1 MHDIKRELLHVFHR
15 HKAMQ
20 DKAGMVISPALHRA
34 DLLVVQSKLLQPGTV
49 YDPETFWD
57 DRQGITENS
66 VELTAT
72 LKICITCLQEIARN
86 TGPSFQD
93 AMHPE
98 GAAENTTDRPV
109 FTYETLATLANVNA
123 KGLRDIISKLKVSG
137 FCGVQQTGWRSAFQL
152 TGVLSLPDTEEAGLL
167 RNVIARP
174 LTKKEIEQGNH
185 KGALVLM
192 RCRLNGRIWQQR
204 FIKTVGSLA
213 DTTGLSR
220 KLATEERLK

>member
-1 MHDIKRELLHVFHR
+1 MHNIKRELLHVFHK

-20 DKAGMVISPALHRA
+20 DKAGIIISPALHRA
-34 DLLVVQSKLLQPGTV
+34 DLLVVQSKLLPPGTV

-57 DRQGITENS
+57 DGQGITENS

-72 LKICITCLQEIARN
+72 LKICITCLQEIAR
-86 TGPSFQD
+86 
-93 AMHPE
+93 
-98 GAAENTTDRPV
+98 NTTDRPV

-123 KGLRDIISKLKVSG
+123 KGLRDIISKLKLSG

-185 KGALVLM
+185 KDTLVLM

-220 KLATEERLK
+220 KIATEERLK

>member
-1 MHDIKRELLHVFHR
+1 MHNIKRELLHVFHK
-15 HKAMQ
+15 HKVMQ
-20 DKAGMVISPALHRA
+20 DKAGIVISPALHRA
-34 DLLVVQSKLLQPGTV
+34 DLLVVQSKLLPPGTV

-72 LKICITCLQEIARN
+72 LKICIACLQEVARN
-86 TGPSFQD
+86 TTQ
-93 AMHPE
+93 ATE
-98 GAAENTTDRPV
+98 DRAV
-109 FTYETLATLANVNA
+109 FTFETLSTLMNVNA

-185 KGALVLM
+185 KDTLVLM

-220 KLATEERLK
+220 KIATEERLK

>member
-1 MHDIKRELLHVFHR
+1 MHNIKRELLHVFHK

-20 DKAGMVISPALHRA
+20 DKAGIVISPALHRA
-34 DLLVVQSKLLQPGTV
+34 DLLVVQSKLLPPGIV

-86 TGPSFQD
+86 T
-93 AMHPE
+93 
-98 GAAENTTDRPV
+98 TDRPV

-123 KGLRDIISKLKVSG
+123 KGLRDIISKLKLSG

-174 LTKKEIEQGNH
+174 VTKKEIEQGNH
-185 KGALVLM
+185 KDALVLM

-220 KLATEERLK
+220 KIATEERLK

>member
-1 MHDIKRELLHVFHR
+1 MHDIKRELLHVFHK

-20 DKAGMVISPALHRA
+20 DKAGIVISPALHRA

-49 YDPETFWD
+49 YNPETFWD

-72 LKICITCLQEIARN
+72 LKICITCLQEIAK
-86 TGPSFQD
+86 
-93 AMHPE
+93 
-98 GAAENTTDRPV
+98 NTTDRPV

-123 KGLRDIISKLKVSG
+123 KGLRDIISKLKLSG

-185 KGALVLM
+185 KDTLVLM

-220 KLATEERLK
+220 KIATEERLK

>member
-1 MHDIKRELLHVFHR
+1 MHNIKRELLHVFHR

-20 DKAGMVISPALHRA
+20 DKAGIVISPALHRA
-34 DLLVVQSKLLQPGTV
+34 DLLVVQSKLLPPGIV

-86 TGPSFQD
+86 T
-93 AMHPE
+93 
-98 GAAENTTDRPV
+98 TDRPV

-123 KGLRDIISKLKVSG
+123 KGLRDIISKLKLSG

-174 LTKKEIEQGNH
+174 VTKKEIEQGNH
-185 KGALVLM
+185 KDALVLM

-220 KLATEERLK
+220 KIATEERLK

>member
-1 MHDIKRELLHVFHR
+1 MHNIKRELLHVFHR

-20 DKAGMVISPALHRA
+20 DKAGIVVSPALHRA
-34 DLLVVQSKLLQPGTV
+34 DLLVVQSKLLPPGTV

-72 LKICITCLQEIARN
+72 LKICITCLQEIAR
-86 TGPSFQD
+86 
-93 AMHPE
+93 
-98 GAAENTTDRPV
+98 NTTDRPV

-185 KGALVLM
+185 KDTLVLM

>member
-20 DKAGMVISPALHRA
+20 DKAGIVISPALHRA
-34 DLLVVQSKLLQPGTV
+34 DLLVVQSKLLLPGTV

-86 TGPSFQD
+86 T
-93 AMHPE
+93 
-98 GAAENTTDRPV
+98 TDRPV

-123 KGLRDIISKLKVSG
+123 KGLRDIISKLKLSG

-185 KGALVLM
+185 KDTLVLM

-220 KLATEERLK
+220 KIATEERLK

>member
-20 DKAGMVISPALHRA
+20 DKAGIVISPALHRA
-34 DLLVVQSKLLQPGTV
+34 DLLVVQSKLLLPGTV

-72 LKICITCLQEIARN
+72 LKICIACLQEVARN
-86 TGPSFQD
+86 TTQ
-93 AMHPE
+93 ATE
-98 GAAENTTDRPV
+98 DRAV
-109 FTYETLATLANVNA
+109 FTFETLSTLMNVNA

-152 TGVLSLPDTEEAGLL
+152 TGVLSLPDNEEAGLL

>member
-20 DKAGMVISPALHRA
+20 DKAGIVISPALHRA
-34 DLLVVQSKLLQPGTV
+34 DLLVVQSKLLPPGTV

-86 TGPSFQD
+86 T
-93 AMHPE
+93 
-98 GAAENTTDRPV
+98 TDRPV

-123 KGLRDIISKLKVSG
+123 KGLRDIISKLKLSG

-185 KGALVLM
+185 KDTLILM

-220 KLATEERLK
+220 KIATEERLK